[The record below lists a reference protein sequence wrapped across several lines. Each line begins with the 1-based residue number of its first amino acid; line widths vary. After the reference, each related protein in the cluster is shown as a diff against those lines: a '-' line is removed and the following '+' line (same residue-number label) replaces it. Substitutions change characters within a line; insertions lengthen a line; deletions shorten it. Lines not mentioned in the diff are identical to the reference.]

1 MDSIIHAAV
10 LGLVQGLTEFL
21 PISSSAH
28 LILVPKFLGW
38 NDPFADSAAFDVM
51 LHMGTLAALLIYFR
65 SDLWRYLAAW
75 LASLRDRRIG
85 DDPNRRIAWLLVISV
100 VPAALLGAA
109 FESTFDTAF
118 REQIA
123 WIAVFTL
130 TGAALLWL
138 AERWGTRTPGPR
150 GDDAAGT
157 RRSSASARPSPS
169 SRASAARGSRSRPG
183 LFLGLERDAAA
194 RFSFLMSVPVIAGA
208 GLLKARTLV
217 GAGLGAAQAG
227 ELVVGVLT
235 SAIFGFIAVAF
246 LLRYL
251 RGHGTGI
258 FIAYRVGF
266 AALIFVVPAVPLTRP
281 GADMEVMKQL
291 RQRSIRDLLGQRAIR
306 TQQELAAALRE
317 RGFRA
322 TQATISRDVAELG
335 LIKISRDGT
344 QAYALPPR
352 LIEAE
357 TSGEDRLR
365 KLLADLPIEIHESGL
380 LLVMRTLPG
389 SAHAIA
395 AALDRARWPEVAGS
409 IAGDD
414 TLFVAFPDRGSL
426 QRIRRR
432 LLRLTGVS
440 RRPERRRV

>member
-38 NDPFADSAAFDVM
+38 NDAFADSAAFDVM

-65 SDLWRYLAAW
+65 SDLWRYLWAW

-109 FESTFDTAF
+109 FESSFDTAF

-130 TGAALLWL
+130 AGAALLWL
-138 AERWGTRTPGPR
+138 AERWGTRAR
-150 GDDAAGT
+150 GLEAMTRTDAAVIGVGQ
-157 RRSSASARPSPS
+157 AVALFP
-169 SRASAARGSRSRPG
+169 GISRSGITIATG
-183 LFLGLERDAAA
+183 LFLGLERDTAA

-208 GLLKARTLV
+208 GIFKARTIV
-217 GAGLGAAQAG
+217 GSELGAAQVG

-235 SAIFGFIAVAF
+235 SAVFGFIAVAF

-258 FIAYRVGF
+258 FIAYRIGL
-266 AALIFVVPAVPLTRP
+266 AALIFAF
-281 GADMEVMKQL
+281 
-291 RQRSIRDLLGQRAIR
+291 LL
-306 TQQELAAALRE
+306 
-317 RGFRA
+317 
-322 TQATISRDVAELG
+322 SR
-335 LIKISRDGT
+335 
-344 QAYALPPR
+344 
-352 LIEAE
+352 
-357 TSGEDRLR
+357 
-365 KLLADLPIEIHESGL
+365 
-380 LLVMRTLPG
+380 
-389 SAHAIA
+389 
-395 AALDRARWPEVAGS
+395 
-409 IAGDD
+409 
-414 TLFVAFPDRGSL
+414 
-426 QRIRRR
+426 
-432 LLRLTGVS
+432 
-440 RRPERRRV
+440 

>member
-1 MDSIIHAAV
+1 MESIIHAAV

-38 NDPFADSAAFDVM
+38 NDAFADSAAFDVM
-51 LHMGTLAALLIYFR
+51 LHMGTLVALLIYFR
-65 SDLWRYLAAW
+65 SDLWRYFWAW
-75 LASLRDRRIG
+75 LASLRERRLG

-100 VPAALLGAA
+100 VPASLLGAA

-138 AERWGTRTPGPR
+138 AERWGTRSR
-150 GDDAAGT
+150 GIEAMTRRDAAVIGVGQ
-157 RRSSASARPSPS
+157 AVALFP
-169 SRASAARGSRSRPG
+169 GISRSGITIATG

-208 GLLKARTLV
+208 GLFKARTIV
-217 GAGLGAAQAG
+217 GSGLGAAQAG

-258 FIAYRVGF
+258 FIAYRIGL
-266 AALIFVVPAVPLTRP
+266 AALIFAF
-281 GADMEVMKQL
+281 
-291 RQRSIRDLLGQRAIR
+291 LL
-306 TQQELAAALRE
+306 
-317 RGFRA
+317 
-322 TQATISRDVAELG
+322 SR
-335 LIKISRDGT
+335 
-344 QAYALPPR
+344 
-352 LIEAE
+352 
-357 TSGEDRLR
+357 
-365 KLLADLPIEIHESGL
+365 
-380 LLVMRTLPG
+380 
-389 SAHAIA
+389 
-395 AALDRARWPEVAGS
+395 
-409 IAGDD
+409 
-414 TLFVAFPDRGSL
+414 
-426 QRIRRR
+426 
-432 LLRLTGVS
+432 
-440 RRPERRRV
+440 